1 MLRRGSPAEARDLPL
16 SPAQVSVVIDTK
28 IVQVSAESPD
38 PSTIREAARIIRTG
52 GLVCFPT
59 ETVYGLGA
67 DALSERAVQKV
78 FAAKGRPAD
87 NPLIV
92 HIADPRQIFDLA
104 DENLSFNAEILA
116 KTFWPGPLTL
126 IMRRTILVPDA
137 VTAGLETV
145 ALRMPD
151 HRVALALINEVGSGI
166 VGPSANLSGRPSPTV
181 AGDIAEDLRGRVDM
195 ILDAGPTHIGVES
208 TVVDVTVDPPAILR
222 LGGLPRSDIEQAIG
236 PVTVGMGDELLRR
249 SPGTRHRHYAPD
261 ARVMVVEE
269 RNAGQMMRLLRELRQ
284 RGGEVGC
291 IVHSPQLATVET
303 GQFFRVLPE
312 NTELVARYLFRTIR
326 ELDRAGVDVILIEAV
341 SEEGLG
347 AAVMDRVRKAALGR
361 SAGKDS

>member
-1 MLRRGSPAEARDLPL
+1 MTETR
-16 SPAQVSVVIDTK
+16 V
-28 IVQVSAESPD
+28 VQVTPDYPD
-38 PSTIREAARIIRTG
+38 PTTIQAAARVIRSG

-67 DALSERAVQKV
+67 DALSEKAVQRV

-104 DENLSFNAEILA
+104 DENLSFNAETLA

-126 IMRRTILVPDA
+126 VMRRTILVPDA

-145 ALRMPD
+145 AIRMPD
-151 HRVALALINEVGSGI
+151 HRVALALINEIGSGI
-166 VGPSANLSGRPSPTV
+166 VGPSANLSGRPSPTLASDV
-181 AGDIAEDLRGRVDM
+181 AEDLRGRVEM
-195 ILDAGPTHIGVES
+195 ILDAGPTAIGIES
-208 TVVDVTVDPPAILR
+208 TVVDVTIDPPAILR
-222 LGGLPRSDIEQAIG
+222 LGALPKKDIEDAIG
-236 PVTVGMGDELLRR
+236 PVALGSGDDLLRR

-261 ARVMVVEE
+261 ARVVLVEE
-269 RNAGQMMRLLRELRQ
+269 ANPEQMSRVLGELRQ
-284 RGGEVGC
+284 RGNEVGC

-303 GQFFRVLPE
+303 GQFFCVLPG
-312 NTELVARYLFRTIR
+312 NTDMVARYLFRTLR
-326 ELDRAGVDVILIEAV
+326 ELDRRGVDVILVEEV

-347 AAVMDRVRKAALGR
+347 SAVMDRLRKAASMR
-361 SAGKDS
+361 